1 MTDPRD
7 LRFPSMP
14 EGDDADL
21 VSRLQIS
28 YAATPV
34 PPAAH
39 AARVAQ
45 AIVERAARDGL
56 RDERGGSGERGHPR
70 WWWGMAAAAALVVL
84 VLRPWRDP
92 SGADGRNGA
101 AGAPSASTLSGATV
115 ELAGAVRFD
124 LTLPTNAKQVALVGD
139 FNGWSETATPMV
151 RRGRD
156 GTWSA
161 SVPLPPG
168 RHTYAFVVD
177 GTRWLVDPL
186 APQVAGSDFGP
197 TNAVIVERGGSERPD
212 SGTEP

>member
-1 MTDPRD
+1 MTDPRE
-7 LRFPSMP
+7 LPFPSP
-14 EGDDADL
+14 SEGDDADL
-21 VSRLQIS
+21 VSRLQHS

-39 AARVAQ
+39 ALRVAQ
-45 AIVERAARDGL
+45 TVIERAARDGG
-56 RDERGGSGERGHPR
+56 REHDGAFSERGHPR
-70 WWWGMAAAAALVVL
+70 WWWGMAAAAALAVL
-84 VLRPWRDP
+84 VVRPWRD
-92 SGADGRNGA
+92 
-101 AGAPSASTLSGATV
+101 APSSAGGNRAMAPAAAPALSGATV
-115 ELAGAVRFD
+115 ELAGGVRFD
-124 LTLPTNAKQVALVGD
+124 LTLPTNASQVALVGD

-151 RRGRD
+151 RRGRN

-186 APQVAGSDFGP
+186 APQVPDSDFGP
-197 TNAVIVERGGSERPD
+197 TNAVVVERGSGKRPD